1 MARIPFVCGNWKLNK
16 TPDEACALAQDL
28 RARLDGAPGVEV
40 GVCPPF
46 VCIPAVAEALK
57 GSTVSVGGQDI
68 FWMEKGAY
76 TGEVSGPM
84 LVSAGCRYVIVGHSE
99 RRGRFAKPG
108 PELAGDLMA
117 VFGDNDTTVNRKA
130 LAALSAGLRPIICV
144 GETLEERQ
152 AGRTEVVV
160 EAQVRAGLAGVRP
173 ERAEEVVLAYEP
185 VWAIGTGEKCDDEE
199 ANRVC
204 GLVRRLLAQVWGP
217 EKAQGIRVLYGGSV
231 DAQNAPGLMR
241 QSEVDGGLVGGKS
254 LIADDFE
261 KIVKAAQQGKG
272 MG

>member
-1 MARIPFVCGNWKLNK
+1 MGRIPFVCGNWKLNK
-16 TPDEACALAQDL
+16 NPEEARALAQEL
-28 RARLDGAPGVEV
+28 RARLDGVRGVEV

-46 VCIPAVAEALK
+46 VSIPAVAEALK
-57 GSTVSVGGQDI
+57 GSTISVGGQDI

-84 LVSAGCRYVIVGHSE
+84 LVSAACRYVIVGHSE

-130 LAALSAGLRPIICV
+130 LAALGSGLRPIICV
-144 GETLEERQ
+144 GETLDERQ

-160 EAQVRAGLAGVRP
+160 EAQVRAALAGISP
-173 ERAEEVVLAYEP
+173 QQAAEVVFAYEP
-185 VWAIGTGEKCDDEE
+185 VWAIGTGEKCDDRE

-204 GLVRRLLAQVWGP
+204 GLVRKLLGQVWGADQ
-217 EKAQGIRVLYGGSV
+217 AQSIRVLYGGSV

-241 QSEVDGGLVGGKS
+241 QPEVDGGLVGGKS
-254 LIADDFE
+254 LVADDFE
-261 KIVKAAQQGKG
+261 KIVQAAQQRKG
-272 MG
+272 EA